1 MLLADSALPHPFEVM
16 AMKAMTVVV
25 LFLLLLAPPAVS
37 QVPDDKLIVP
47 GQRIGKWTLEMTIDT
62 VLQMNGPRNIPRGI
76 PGTPLDRMRAY
87 FADSNDEIWWH
98 WWADL
103 GFSAATRGR
112 DVQRIEYIFTDNGD
126 FKTDKGVIPEVT
138 TREAVE
144 SAYGRPTVVTRAGPV
159 AGRVRLIYDEIGLAV
174 IVRPDGMARFV
185 FVFRPGTA
193 RTLWNF

>member
-1 MLLADSALPHPFEVM
+1 MALV
-16 AMKAMTVVV
+16 
-25 LFLLLLAPPAVS
+25 
-37 QVPDDKLIVP
+37 
-47 GQRIGKWTLEMTIDT
+47 GR
-62 VLQMNGPRNIPRGI
+62 
-76 PGTPLDRMRAY
+76 
-87 FADSNDEIWWH
+87 
-98 WWADL
+98 L

-174 IVRPDGMARFV
+174 IVRPDGTAGNV